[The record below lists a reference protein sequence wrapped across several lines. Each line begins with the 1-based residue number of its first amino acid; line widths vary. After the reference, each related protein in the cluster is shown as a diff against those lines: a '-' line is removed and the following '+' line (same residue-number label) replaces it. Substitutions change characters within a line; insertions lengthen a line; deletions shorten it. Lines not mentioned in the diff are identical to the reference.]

1 MIRLLKS
8 IFFWAS
14 TRRHYLAGEYDKAIK
29 QYMKLET
36 VFTPKL
42 RHRSYFATLLML
54 DGKGAE
60 AIANFSSIA
69 DEIGNEFGQH
79 GNDNIQYIQS
89 YCQMYLSG
97 LTGKSDGAIHYEKAK
112 NLIVSGSL
120 EKCLPLPEQYN

>member
-1 MIRLLKS
+1 M
-8 IFFWAS
+8 
-14 TRRHYLAGEYDKAIK
+14 AGEYDKAIK

-60 AIANFSSIA
+60 AIANFSSIT

-79 GNDNIQYIQS
+79 GSANIQYIQS

-97 LTGKSDGAIHYEKAK
+97 LTGMSDGTIHFEKAK
-112 NLIVSGSL
+112 N
-120 EKCLPLPEQYN
+120 